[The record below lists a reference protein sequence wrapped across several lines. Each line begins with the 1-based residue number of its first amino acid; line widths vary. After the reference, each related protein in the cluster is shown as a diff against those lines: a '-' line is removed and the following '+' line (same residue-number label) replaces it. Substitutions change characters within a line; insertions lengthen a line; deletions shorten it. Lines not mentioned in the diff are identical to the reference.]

1 MDIKA
6 ITNSLY
12 FPKEIKGKKSE
23 AASEDKSK
31 DKFVISNEA
40 KLMQTLSLDAK
51 RLSEIRNRL
60 ESKFYDKQDVVNN
73 VATSIL
79 KEIAAE

>member
-23 AASEDKSK
+23 GVSEEKNK

-40 KLMQTLSLDAK
+40 KLMQTSSLDAK
-51 RLSEIRNRL
+51 RLNAIREKL
-60 ESKFYDKQDVVNN
+60 ENKFYDKEDVVDQ
-73 VATSIL
+73 VASSIL
-79 KEIAAE
+79 KELSAE

>member
-12 FPKEIKGKKSE
+12 FPKEINGKKSE
-23 AASEDKSK
+23 AASEEKNK

-40 KLMQTLSLDAK
+40 KLLQTSSLDSR
-51 RLSEIRNRL
+51 RLFEIRSRL
-60 ESKFYDKQDVVNN
+60 DNKFYDKQDVVDQ
-73 VATSIL
+73 VASSIL
-79 KEIAAE
+79 KEISVE

>member
-23 AASEDKSK
+23 GFSEEKNK

-40 KLMQTLSLDAK
+40 KLMQTSSLDAK
-51 RLSEIRNRL
+51 RLNEIRERI
-60 ESKFYDKQDVVNN
+60 ESKFYDKEDVVDQ
-73 VATSIL
+73 VASSIL
-79 KEIAAE
+79 KEINEE